1 MIPETEQPE
10 EERQKSAEVLNG
22 DRFLTQTQKK
32 KKKTEYDNVQQ
43 TELGLI
49 TASTRVSVKEKR

>member
-32 KKKTEYDNVQQ
+32 KKTEYDNVQQ